1 VKKKHNRDKINSATI
16 QLPYVQ
22 EEGKTMGQEEEKKS
36 ETIWWI
42 VLIAL
47 LVLVV
52 VGGAYLRWN
61 FWTG

>member
-1 VKKKHNRDKINSATI
+1 MSQD
-16 QLPYVQ
+16 
-22 EEGKTMGQEEEKKS
+22 EGGKNDTMF
-36 ETIWWI
+36 WV
-42 VLIAL
+42 VLIVL

>member
-1 VKKKHNRDKINSATI
+1 MKHIWDKDLYRTNPIPIRLRGGKNMS
-16 QLPYVQ
+16 Q
-22 EEGKTMGQEEEKKS
+22 EEGRKNDTMF
-36 ETIWWI
+36 WV

>member
-1 VKKKHNRDKINSATI
+1 MKHIWDKDLYRTNPIPIRLRGGKYMS
-16 QLPYVQ
+16 Q
-22 EEGKTMGQEEEKKS
+22 EEGRKNDTMF
-36 ETIWWI
+36 WV